1 MVKNDERKKEEE
13 RFILLWFS
21 FHSLF
26 GAWKLIGMTMT
37 CNHCDVMNIMWH
49 KTEMEQKSDRK
60 RWGDGEGRERERE
73 RESVLSFEYGFMRE
87 RKKKLV
93 LDPTL
98 EKKEGFLS
106 SYFKHPRRW
115 MGKPEYPGENPL
127 VRCSANPMILI
138 LMRVS
143 LPPKLKKTT
152 KERERDAHILSHAYI
167 YMT

>member
-1 MVKNDERKKEEE
+1 MKKMKKD
-13 RFILLWFS
+13 LS
-21 FHSLF
+21 CF
-26 GAWKLIGMTMT
+26 GLVFTACSVT
-37 CNHCDVMNIMWH
+37 CNQCDVMNIMWH

-60 RWGDGEGRERERE
+60 RWGDGVGGGGGGGERA
-73 RESVLSFEYGFMRE
+73 SVLSFGIRIHERE
-87 RKKKLV
+87 RRKKLV

-106 SYFKHPRRW
+106 SYFKHPKRW

-127 VRCSANPMILI
+127 VRCSANPMSMILI

-152 KERERDAHILSHAYI
+152 KEREMHTYTLTCI
-167 YMT
+167 YMY